1 MNQTPDKKQEQMER
15 KAKHCIHFNGMFR
28 NKTCDAGIAYAS
40 LPKEN
45 PSFKSFICF
54 GEAEGC
60 PKYQAMGMEAVVK
73 LYDESEVSLNR
84 TNLARKAIVAASE
97 GKRGVRG
104 AIACPVCS
112 TGSLHYSIANYN
124 GHIHAQCSTTG
135 CVAWME

>member
-1 MNQTPDKKQEQMER
+1 MSQTQDQKQRQMDREA
-15 KAKHCIHFNGMFR
+15 KACIHFNGIQ
-28 NKTCDAGIAYAS
+28 NKECKAGFSYEA
-40 LPKEN
+40 LPPEQRRA
-45 PSFKSFICF
+45 FVCF
-54 GEAEGC
+54 GESTGC
-60 PKYQAMGMEAVVK
+60 DKYQPTGMEEVVK
-73 LYDESEVSLNR
+73 KHEEFKAHFNR